1 MSRVLS
7 KFAHLVK
14 LCWDTWPSHCPDC
27 LLSPSC
33 GLRSSSHSELIGAG
47 SDLLPLWHPGKEVP
61 EPVHWSRVALKLAV
75 WASGSL
81 FLQQF
86 LKEVR
91 STPKSCSAAV
101 VSSSVDPGAL
111 SERPSQ
117 YLMLTLLDNELV
129 SKVYCNSLGA
139 TFSHR
144 PGKPRVKKTY
154 FRTSL
159 MAQWIGICMLMQG
172 TQVRSL
178 AWDDPTYCGAA
189 KPTHQNY
196 RSLRALEPRLCR
208 KRSRAPQLESS
219 PTVCSRR
226 RPPTR
231 TSTAKNKCI
240 QEKKV

>member
-1 MSRVLS
+1 MGDTRDPRHCCLPFTQICLWLQEAVDPGGSPWRAGLPCT
-7 KFAHLVK
+7 
-14 LCWDTWPSHCPDC
+14 LCQHHGSAE
-27 LLSPSC
+27 
-33 GLRSSSHSELIGAG
+33 GLR
-47 SDLLPLWHPGKEVP
+47 
-61 EPVHWSRVALKLAV
+61 R
-75 WASGSL
+75 
-81 FLQQF
+81 F
-86 LKEVR
+86 
-91 STPKSCSAAV
+91 PKSCSAAV
-101 VSSSVDPGAL
+101 VSSSVDPRAL

-144 PGKPRVKKTY
+144 PGKPRIKKTY